1 MSQKDQGEVERMHT
15 GETVANR
22 PVVFAISGP
31 SGAGKDYLQDQLVH
45 SLGAV
50 RVPMV
55 TNRPARPE
63 GEEKICITGEE
74 YDELERSGRLV
85 GSHTNDLGFKY
96 GFRASDLAGAGHPIV
111 VIELNP
117 AHQAEV
123 PEQLSE
129 LGFHFGGW
137 FGLVAA
143 DEYIAY
149 NMNRRQVMAPAELAN
164 RLRMAHIIG
173 DAIQRLAQDG
183 VVIPF
188 PVGME
193 NRPTMGADLSEMVRE
208 RVDAIAAQVTA

>member
-1 MSQKDQGEVERMHT
+1 MAQKNQGKVELMHT
-15 GETVANR
+15 GETVADR
-22 PVVFAISGP
+22 TVVFAISGP
-31 SGAGKDYLQDQLVH
+31 SGAGKDYLQDQLVQN
-45 SLGAV
+45 LGAV

-63 GEEKICITGEE
+63 GEEKICISDAE
-74 YDELERSGRLV
+74 YDELEHSGQLV
-85 GSHTNDLGFKY
+85 GSHTNDIGFKY

-117 AHQAEV
+117 AHQTEV
-123 PEQLSE
+123 PEQLGA

-137 FGLVAA
+137 FGLVAT
-143 DEYIAY
+143 DDYIVY
-149 NMNRRQVMAPAELAN
+149 NMNRRQVMDPAEQAN

-183 VVIPF
+183 IVTPF

-208 RVDAIAAQVTA
+208 RVDAITAQVTA